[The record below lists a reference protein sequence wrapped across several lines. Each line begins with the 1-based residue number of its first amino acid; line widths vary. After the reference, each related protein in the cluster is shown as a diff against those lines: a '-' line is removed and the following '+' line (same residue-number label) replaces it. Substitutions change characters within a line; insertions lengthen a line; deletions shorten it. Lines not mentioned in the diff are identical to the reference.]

1 MEHRS
6 EPNDLRFADGLAALE
21 ALVARLESGELSLED
36 ALHAFEEGVRLV
48 RVLEE
53 KLTVAERRVEIL
65 TRASDGSLRLDPS
78 IEEKR

>member
-36 ALHAFEEGVRLV
+36 ALQAFEEGVRLV

-65 TRASDGSLRLDPS
+65 TRAPDGSLRLDPAA
-78 IEEKR
+78 EEKR